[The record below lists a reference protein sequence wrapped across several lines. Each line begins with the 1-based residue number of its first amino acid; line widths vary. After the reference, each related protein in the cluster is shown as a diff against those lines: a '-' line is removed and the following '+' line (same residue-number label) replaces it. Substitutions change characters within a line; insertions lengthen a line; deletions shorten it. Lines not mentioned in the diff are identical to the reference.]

1 MLSLLNKV
9 MLGNFYKQLT
19 SACFQTFLLSQWF
32 STLFCPVPPFHCIPE
47 CYFSSSSRII
57 RLGKVVVCTEIS
69 FLTLHRDKFSN
80 SLNLS
85 VLSNSWPPLPH
96 AHMYHQS
103 RNPKIV
109 KNSCSKGEKD
119 IIINIPTP
127 PPKKK
132 VMTELLFFSFI
143 QFCSFLYIHSPQGM
157 MIVSSKKDFFLVL
170 CVCVWEGLLLMFC
183 AIST

>member
-132 VMTELLFFSFI
+132 GDDRAIIFF
-143 QFCSFLYIHSPQGM
+143 IHSVLFISLHSFTTGN
-157 MIVSSKKDFFLVL
+157 DDCFFKERFFFGFV
-170 CVCVWEGLLLMFC
+170 CVCVGGFASYVLC
-183 AIST
+183 H